1 MANVVQDKMV
11 ISLAYTLKLA
21 NGDVIDYSEAG
32 DPLEYLHGAGNI
44 IPGLERALVGLKVG
58 DSRDVEILPEEG
70 YGEYDPEDTEEIDIQ
85 EFPPDFPMELGA
97 EVPVSD
103 EEGNMLIAYV
113 REITADHVTL
123 DFNHPLA
130 GQKLFFSVEVVD
142 VRDAT
147 DEELEH
153 GHPHGFDDEYDE
165 DDYEDDFEDDDD
177 FEDEEDLPDTLN

>member
-44 IPGLERALVGLKVG
+44 IPGLERALDGLKVG
-58 DSRDVEILPEEG
+58 DSKDVEIAPEEG
-70 YGEYDPEDTEEIDIQ
+70 YGVYNPEDVEEIDIQ
-85 EFPPDFPMELGA
+85 ELPPDFPMELGT

-103 EEGNMLIAYV
+103 EEGNMMVAYV
-113 REITADHVTL
+113 REIAADHVTL

-130 GQKLFFSVEVVD
+130 GQRLFFSVEVVD

-153 GHPHGFDDEYDE
+153 GHPHDFDDGYDE
-165 DDYEDDFEDDDD
+165 DYDDEDDFEDDDD
-177 FEDEEDLPDTLN
+177 YPDSLN

>member
-1 MANVVQDKMV
+1 MANVVQDRMV

-44 IPGLERALVGLKVG
+44 IPGLERALNGLRIG
-58 DSRDVEILPEEG
+58 DSKDVEIPPEDG
-70 YGEYDPEDTEEIDIQ
+70 YGHYDPDDIEEIDIQ
-85 EFPPDFPMELGA
+85 DLPDDFPMELGA

-103 EEGNMLIAYV
+103 EEGNMLVAYV

-130 GQKLFFSVEVVD
+130 GQRLFFSVEVVD

-147 DEELEH
+147 EEELEH
-153 GHPHGFDDEYDE
+153 GHPHGFDDEYD
-165 DDYEDDFEDDDD
+165 DDEDDFEDEDD
-177 FEDEEDLPDTLN
+177 FPNILN